1 MTERQLLPEMEEIWL
16 NTLGWQPDREQKPK
30 FQRLYEKIL
39 AANRSINLTR
49 ITQPIEFWEKHLWDS
64 LAGMVGLGIS
74 TQLEKK
80 ESLKAIDIGTGA
92 GFPGIPVA
100 IVFPFWTVTLLD
112 ATRKKTNF
120 LETLV
125 DRLDLNNIKI
135 LTGRA
140 EEIGRD
146 RYHREAYDLALIRAV
161 SQPSVCAEY
170 ALPLLKIGALAILYR
185 GAWSDDETIALQ
197 GAVKKLGGKIE
208 KIEALSTPVSNS
220 ARHCLYLRKIA
231 PTHPE
236 FPRLTGIPA
245 QKPL

>member
-1 MTERQLLPEMEEIWL
+1 MTEIQLLPEMGEIWL
-16 NTLGWQPDREQKPK
+16 KTLGWMPDATQTQQ
-30 FQRLYEKIL
+30 FQRLYEEIL

-49 ITQPIEFWEKHLWDS
+49 ITEPIEFWEKHLWDS
-64 LAGMVGLGIS
+64 LAGMVGLNIS

-80 ESLKAIDIGTGA
+80 EPLRAIDIGTGA
-92 GFPGIPVA
+92 GFPGIPLA
-100 IVFPFWTVTLLD
+100 IAFPFWTVTLLD
-112 ATRKKTNF
+112 ATRKKTTF

-125 DRLDLNNIKI
+125 DRLELNNIKI

-146 RYHREAYDLALIRAV
+146 RYHREVYDLALIRAV

-185 GAWSDDETIALQ
+185 GVWSDDETIALES
-197 GAVKKLGGKIE
+197 AVSQLGGKIE
-208 KIEALSTPVSNS
+208 GIEALRTPVSES
-220 ARHCLYLRKIA
+220 VRHCIYLRKTS
-231 PTHPE
+231 PTPAQ
-236 FPRLTGIPA
+236 FPRLAGTPA

>member
-30 FQRLYEKIL
+30 FQRLYEEIL

-140 EEIGRD
+140 EEFPNPQSVPNML
-146 RYHREAYDLALIRAV
+146 YPYSKLAL
-161 SQPSVCAEY
+161 
-170 ALPLLKIGALAILYR
+170 
-185 GAWSDDETIALQ
+185 
-197 GAVKKLGGKIE
+197 
-208 KIEALSTPVSNS
+208 
-220 ARHCLYLRKIA
+220 
-231 PTHPE
+231 
-236 FPRLTGIPA
+236 
-245 QKPL
+245 